1 MKTFNVHCKED
12 MEEKSME
19 DVMAE
24 GQSSRTLEK
33 QQSGVVMNT
42 LGKLKSFREGTLFL
56 IIIFVCVVMSFA
68 SPTS

>member
-1 MKTFNVHCKED
+1 